1 MRARLPT
8 FAAILVLAAS
18 GAWAQAGDP
27 PAGKP
32 AGAMKDMPKPPP
44 SGRTG
49 KGKGVVVAI
58 DRDAGT
64 VTLKHQPIASLGWPA
79 MTMDFK
85 ATPPTLLSGLKV
97 GQKIAFDANEGDGA
111 PLITAIRKP

>member
-8 FAAILVLAAS
+8 LVALLALTATAAS
-18 GAWAQAGDP
+18 AQA
-27 PAGKP
+27 PATSAA
-32 AGAMKDMPKPPP
+32 AGANDAPAAPP

-49 KGKGVVVAI
+49 KGTGVITAI

-64 VTLKHQPIASLGWPA
+64 LTLKHQPIAALGWPA

-85 ATPPTLLSGLKV
+85 ATPPSLLEGLKV
-97 GQKIAFDANEGDGA
+97 GQKIAFDANEGTGV